1 MKNSIFYAFKAL
13 FVLPITLTFLT
24 ASAYSLPGQLKQKN
38 EFIVKV
44 DKTVKADVNSVYS
57 IASIADI
64 PVAESLAM
72 NIHFSY
78 IKPVNDP
85 KPDNTNYQLIRTATL
100 KLHKAIRDC

>member
-13 FVLPITLTFLT
+13 FVLLISLTFLT
-24 ASAYSLPGQLKQKN
+24 ASAYSPGITKEKTG
-38 EFIVKV
+38 FTVKV
-44 DKTVKADVNSVYS
+44 DKTVKADIGSAYS

-64 PVAESLAM
+64 PARENLTM

-78 IKPVNDP
+78 VQPVNDP
-85 KPDNTNYQLIRTATL
+85 KPDNTNFQLVRMHTL